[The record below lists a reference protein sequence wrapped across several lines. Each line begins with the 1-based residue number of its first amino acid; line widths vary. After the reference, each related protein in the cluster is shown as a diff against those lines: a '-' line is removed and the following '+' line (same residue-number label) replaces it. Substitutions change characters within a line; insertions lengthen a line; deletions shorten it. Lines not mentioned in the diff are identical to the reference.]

1 MQSYVGGGRRRWTPA
16 EEAYLRQN
24 FEKLT
29 RAEIAKA
36 LGRTYRSIEGKAR
49 EMGLINSPFA
59 YKGVPMEAALPPE
72 GVELVRT
79 AFRALVTVRNRYGKV
94 DVSKFLQAWRER
106 ECGFRR
112 GNNINRRVTAR

>member
-1 MQSYVGGGRRRWTPA
+1 MQSYRERRRWTPA

-24 FEKLT
+24 YEKLT
-29 RAEIAKA
+29 RAEIAKE
-36 LGRTYRSIEGKAR
+36 LGRTYPSIQGKVR
-49 EMGLINSPFA
+49 EMKLINSPIA